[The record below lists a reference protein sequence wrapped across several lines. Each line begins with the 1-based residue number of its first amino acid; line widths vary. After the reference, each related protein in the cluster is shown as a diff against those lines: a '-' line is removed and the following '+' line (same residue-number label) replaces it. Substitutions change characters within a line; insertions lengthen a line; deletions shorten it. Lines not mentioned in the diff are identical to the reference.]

1 MKIYPIFAYQK
12 PKNKKVMKK
21 ILLMIVAVLAFVT
34 VSAQPPM
41 GGQRGG
47 NRGAKTIE
55 MLQTRLQMTPEQ
67 AKKFA
72 PVYDGYM
79 RELRQVRKDTKTYVD
94 SFKGEEMTIKVAK
107 KIMMAQLNG
116 DKQII
121 QVKKEYI
128 KVFVNYLTPEQLSKV
143 FTLGQGPRGPRGP
156 RGGHGGP
163 QGSQGGP
170 RPQTPQN

>member
-1 MKIYPIFAYQK
+1 
-12 PKNKKVMKK
+12 MKK
-21 ILLMIVAVLAFVT
+21 ILVMMIAVLAFISA
-34 VSAQPPM
+34 SAQPPFGPPPP
-41 GGQRGG
+41 GGPGG
-47 NRGAKTIE
+47 PGGGDRSARTIE
-55 MLQTRLQMTPEQ
+55 MLQKSLNMTPEQ

-72 PVYDGYM
+72 PVYQGYM

-121 QVKKEYI
+121 QIKKEYI

-143 FTLGQGPRGPRGP
+143 FTIGQGPRRP
-156 RGGHGGP
+156 RGGKGGP
-163 QGSQGGP
+163 GGAP
-170 RPQTPQN
+170 GDVPPPPAGAPQQ

>member
-1 MKIYPIFAYQK
+1 
-12 PKNKKVMKK
+12 MKK
-21 ILLMIVAVLAFVT
+21 ILVMMIAVLAFVSA
-34 VSAQPPM
+34 SAQPPFGPPPP
-41 GGQRGG
+41 GGPGEGKGDR
-47 NRGAKTIE
+47 NARTIE
-55 MLQTRLQMTPEQ
+55 MLQKSLDMTPEQ
-67 AKKFA
+67 AKAFA
-72 PVYDGYM
+72 PVYQGYM

-143 FTLGQGPRGPRGP
+143 FTLGQGPRRP
-156 RGGHGGP
+156 RGGKGGP
-163 QGSQGGP
+163 GGP
-170 RPQTPQN
+170 GQFPPQGAPQQ

>member
-1 MKIYPIFAYQK
+1 
-12 PKNKKVMKK
+12 MKK
-21 ILLMIVAVLAFVT
+21 ILVMMIAVLAFISA
-34 VSAQPPM
+34 SAQPP
-41 GGQRGG
+41 GGPGG
-47 NRGAKTIE
+47 PGGGDRSARTIE
-55 MLQTRLQMTPEQ
+55 MLQKSLNMTPEQ

-72 PVYDGYM
+72 PVYQGYM

-94 SFKGEEMTIKVAK
+94 SFKGEEMNIKIAK

-143 FTLGQGPRGPRGP
+143 FTIGQGPRRP
-156 RGGHGGP
+156 RGGKGGP
-163 QGSQGGP
+163 GGAP
-170 RPQTPQN
+170 GDVPPPPAGAPQQ

>member
-1 MKIYPIFAYQK
+1 
-12 PKNKKVMKK
+12 MKK

-55 MLQTRLQMTPEQ
+55 MLQQRLQMSPEQ

-79 RELRQVRKDTKTYVD
+79 REIRAVRKDTKTYVD

-116 DKQII
+116 DKEII
-121 QVKKEYI
+121 KVKKEYI
-128 KVFVNYLTPEQLSKV
+128 RVFVNYLTPEQLAKI
-143 FTLGQGPRGPRGP
+143 FTLDKGPRRPRGP
-156 RGGHGGP
+156 RGG
-163 QGSQGGP
+163 QGGP
-170 RPQTPQN
+170 RPQQPQQ

>member
-1 MKIYPIFAYQK
+1 
-12 PKNKKVMKK
+12 MKK
-21 ILLMIVAVLAFVT
+21 ILVMIIAVLAFIT
-34 VSAQPPM
+34 ASAQPPFGPPLGHGGP
-41 GGQRGG
+41 GGQGG
-47 NRGAKTIE
+47 DRNARTIE
-55 MLQTRLQMTPEQ
+55 MLQKSLNMTPEQ

-72 PVYDGYM
+72 PVYQGYM
-79 RELRQVRKDTKTYVD
+79 RELRQVRKDTKAYVD
-94 SFKGEEMTIKVAK
+94 SFNGQEMDIKVAK

-143 FTLGQGPRGPRGP
+143 FTLGQGPRRP

-163 QGSQGGP
+163 GGP
-170 RPQTPQN
+170 GQTPPPGEPQR

>member
-1 MKIYPIFAYQK
+1 
-12 PKNKKVMKK
+12 MKK
-21 ILLMIVAVLAFVT
+21 ILVMIIAVLAFVT
-34 VSAQPPM
+34 ASAQPPM
-41 GGQRGG
+41 GPPMGGPRGG
-47 NRGAKTIE
+47 GDRNAKTIE
-55 MLQTRLQMTPEQ
+55 MLQTRLAMTPEQ

-72 PVYDGYM
+72 PVYQGYM
-79 RELRQVRKDTKTYVD
+79 RELRQVRKDTKAYVD

-143 FTLGQGPRGPRGP
+143 FTLGQGPRRP
-156 RGGHGGP
+156 RGGKGGHGAPGQVPPPAGAP
-163 QGSQGGP
+163 QH
-170 RPQTPQN
+170 

>member
-1 MKIYPIFAYQK
+1 
-12 PKNKKVMKK
+12 MKK
-21 ILLMIVAVLAFVT
+21 ILLIVVAVLAFVT

-41 GGQRGG
+41 GGPRGG
-47 NRGAKTIE
+47 GDRNARTVE
-55 MLQTRLQMTPEQ
+55 MLQKALSMTPEQ
-67 AKKFA
+67 AQKFA
-72 PVYDGYM
+72 PVYQGYM

-94 SFKGEEMTIKVAK
+94 SFKGEEMNIKIAK

-128 KVFVNYLTPEQLSKV
+128 KVFVNYLSPEQLSKV

-156 RGGHGGP
+156 RGGGHGGP
-163 QGSQGGP
+163 QGQP
-170 RPQTPQN
+170 RP

>member
-1 MKIYPIFAYQK
+1 M
-12 PKNKKVMKK
+12 KKVLIM
-21 ILLMIVAVLAFVT
+21 LVAVLAFVAT
-34 VSAQPPM
+34 ASAQPPFGPPPGGFGGP
-41 GGQRGG
+41 GGQGG
-47 NRGAKTIE
+47 DRGARTVE
-55 MLQTRLQMTPEQ
+55 MLQKSLGMTPEQ

-72 PVYDGYM
+72 PVYQGYM

-94 SFKGEEMTIKVAK
+94 SFKDEEMTIKVAK

-143 FTLGQGPRGPRGP
+143 FTLGQGPRRP
-156 RGGHGGP
+156 RGGKEVAAPTPP
-163 QGSQGGP
+163 QGAP
-170 RPQTPQN
+170 ATR

>member
-1 MKIYPIFAYQK
+1 
-12 PKNKKVMKK
+12 MKK
-21 ILLMIVAVLAFVT
+21 ILVMIIAVLAFIT
-34 VSAQPPM
+34 ASAQPPF
-41 GGQRGG
+41 GGPGG
-47 NRGAKTIE
+47 PGGPGGDRNARTVE
-55 MLQTRLQMTPEQ
+55 MLQKSLNMSPEQ

-72 PVYDGYM
+72 PVYQGYM

-143 FTLGQGPRGPRGP
+143 FTLGQGPRRP
-156 RGGHGGP
+156 RGGKGGP
-163 QGSQGGP
+163 GAPGQVPPPPGAP
-170 RPQTPQN
+170 RQ

>member
-1 MKIYPIFAYQK
+1 
-12 PKNKKVMKK
+12 MKK

-41 GGQRGG
+41 GGPRGG
-47 NRGAKTIE
+47 GDRGAKTIE
-55 MLQTRLQMTPEQ
+55 MLQKQLGMSPEQ

-72 PVYDGYM
+72 PVYQGYT
-79 RELRQVRKDTKTYVD
+79 RELREVRKDTKTYVD

-116 DKQII
+116 DKEII
-121 QVKKEYI
+121 KVKKEYI

-143 FTLGQGPRGPRGP
+143 FTLGQGPRGSRGPRGP
-156 RGGHGGP
+156 RGGAP
-163 QGSQGGP
+163 AKQ
-170 RPQTPQN
+170 

>member
-1 MKIYPIFAYQK
+1 
-12 PKNKKVMKK
+12 MKK
-21 ILLMIVAVLAFVT
+21 ILVMMIAVLAFIT
-34 VSAQPPM
+34 ASAQPPFGPPPGFGP
-41 GGQRGG
+41 GGPGG
-47 NRGAKTIE
+47 PGGDRGARTVE
-55 MLQTRLQMTPEQ
+55 MLQKALDMTPEQ

-72 PVYDGYM
+72 PVYQGYM

-94 SFKGEEMTIKVAK
+94 SFKGEEMNIKVAK

-143 FTLGQGPRGPRGP
+143 FTLGQGPRRP
-156 RGGHGGP
+156 RGGKGDPGVPP
-163 QGSQGGP
+163 QGV
-170 RPQTPQN
+170 PQN

>member
-1 MKIYPIFAYQK
+1 
-12 PKNKKVMKK
+12 
-21 ILLMIVAVLAFVT
+21 MIVAVLAFVT
-34 VSAQPPM
+34 VSAQPPQ

-55 MLQTRLQMTPEQ
+55 MLQQRLQMSPEQ

-79 RELRQVRKDTKTYVD
+79 REIRAVRKDTKTYVD

-116 DKQII
+116 DKEIVK
-121 QVKKEYI
+121 VKKEYI
-128 KVFVNYLTPEQLSKV
+128 RVFVNYLTPEQLAKI
-143 FTLGQGPRGPRGP
+143 FTLDKGPRRPRGS
-156 RGGHGGP
+156 RGG
-163 QGSQGGP
+163 QGGP
-170 RPQTPQN
+170 RPQQPQQ

>member
-1 MKIYPIFAYQK
+1 
-12 PKNKKVMKK
+12 MKK
-21 ILLMIVAVLAFVT
+21 ILVMMIAVLAFISA
-34 VSAQPPM
+34 SAQPPFGPPPP
-41 GGQRGG
+41 GGPGG
-47 NRGAKTIE
+47 PGGGDRSARTIE
-55 MLQTRLQMTPEQ
+55 MLQKSLNMTPEQ

-72 PVYDGYM
+72 PVYQGYM

-121 QVKKEYI
+121 QIKKEYI

-143 FTLGQGPRGPRGP
+143 FTIGQGSRRP
-156 RGGHGGP
+156 RGGKGGP
-163 QGSQGGP
+163 GGAP
-170 RPQTPQN
+170 GDVPPPPAGAPQQ

>member
-1 MKIYPIFAYQK
+1 
-12 PKNKKVMKK
+12 MKK
-21 ILLMIVAVLAFVT
+21 ILVMMIAVLAFISA
-34 VSAQPPM
+34 SAQPPFGPPP
-41 GGQRGG
+41 GGPGG
-47 NRGAKTIE
+47 PHGGGDRNARTIE
-55 MLQTRLQMTPEQ
+55 MLQKSLNMSPEQ

-72 PVYDGYM
+72 PVYQGYM

-143 FTLGQGPRGPRGP
+143 FTLGQGPRRP
-156 RGGHGGP
+156 RGGKGGP
-163 QGSQGGP
+163 GAPGQVPPQGA
-170 RPQTPQN
+170 PQH

>member
-1 MKIYPIFAYQK
+1 MLYLQIIK
-12 PKNKKVMKK
+12 PKNIRTMKK
-21 ILLMIVAVLAFVT
+21 ILLMLVAILAFFT

-41 GGQRGG
+41 GGGPMGG
-47 NRGAKTIE
+47 GPMGGGQGANRNARMVE
-55 MLQTRLQMTPEQ
+55 MLQKQLNMSYEQ

-72 PVYDGYM
+72 PVYQGYQ
-79 RELRQVRKDTKTYVD
+79 REIRAVRKETKDYVD

-128 KVFVNYLTPEQLSKV
+128 KVFVQYLTPEQLSKV
-143 FTLGQGPRGPRGP
+143 FTIGQGPRRPRGAAPGQGPRQQGV
-156 RGGHGGP
+156 P
-163 QGSQGGP
+163 Q
-170 RPQTPQN
+170 R

>member
-1 MKIYPIFAYQK
+1 
-12 PKNKKVMKK
+12 
-21 ILLMIVAVLAFVT
+21 
-34 VSAQPPM
+34 
-41 GGQRGG
+41 
-47 NRGAKTIE
+47 
-55 MLQTRLQMTPEQ
+55 MTPEQ

-72 PVYDGYM
+72 PVYQGYM

-94 SFKGEEMTIKVAK
+94 SFKGEEMNIKIAK
-107 KIMMAQLNG
+107 KIMMAQLDG

-156 RGGHGGP
+156 HGPRGP
-163 QGSQGGP
+163 QGAPGAPQGGATP
-170 RPQTPQN
+170 PQGGF